1 MAPTA
6 ASRVNWLDLRAHEY
20 PRKRPLPARSMGSS
34 DATTRTASS
43 GLSRCPAIPSALS
56 SARTTDVSSRPGQYR
71 TEVALFRS
79 MTPPSFREIRQP
91 WRGGSNEPIR
101 DVRDDPG
108 AHLGADRTQRDTV
121 PPPLLD

>member
-1 MAPTA
+1 
-6 ASRVNWLDLRAHEY
+6 
-20 PRKRPLPARSMGSS
+20 MGSS
-34 DATTRTASS
+34 DATTRMVSS

-56 SARTTDVSSRPGQYR
+56 SARTTDASSRPGQCR

-91 WRGGSNEPIR
+91 WRGGSNEPNR

-108 AHLGADRTQRDTV
+108 ADLGPDRNQRD
-121 PPPLLD
+121 PLHPALLDLC